1 MDLILQ
7 PDLINQTPLQSKKE
21 ARRQLIKLILSCFGV
36 SAGLMALIYFC
47 MGIPWLG
54 NSVLT
59 LDLNGQYVYFFESL
73 HDMIYNCDAGMLYTW
88 YRSLGGEYMGIYAY
102 YLASP
107 FSWLVAL
114 MPSAIITESL
124 YVMILLKIGCAG
136 ASMGWYLHKTY
147 PTNKRNVVIFSALY
161 ALCAW
166 SIMYGNNVMWLDTL
180 ILFPLVIYGADLIL
194 SGRNYLVY
202 TLTLALTLLSHYYM
216 GYMVCLFLVLYF
228 FYFHIA
234 HRDRADYNPKGK
246 RAHFLGSGLRYLFFT
261 LLAVGIAGVVIFCAA
276 YSLTFGK
283 DTFTDPVYQFTFKLN
298 FLDIIFK
305 LLPGAADTVRRE
317 GLPFIYCGTAT
328 LFGAAIFAVS
338 PKFKTKEKVGAGLLL
353 LILTLCFSVS
363 LIDIWWH
370 GGQEP
375 NWLNY
380 RYSFMFSFLLLVIGY
395 RGFEQ
400 LRRVSTQFL
409 AVVPAVLGI
418 FLVILQQEGYGENY
432 EYTGAVFPKAY
443 SYDLLFYFLSP
454 IVIGAVFLAI
464 LYFKKKGGNRLGTL
478 ALTCTILGETLFIG
492 LLSQIALACD
502 VSYSFRADYAD
513 FINRV
518 EPAVE
523 YIQDLDDG
531 FYRMDKTFHRQPA
544 DAMALEL
551 RGVSSTT
558 STLNRHTLK
567 LLDQLGFVAG
577 SYWSQYTGG
586 NPVTDMILGM
596 KYIITEDTSPDA
608 LYQRVYTDEQGEAVY
623 GYLNPYALSIGYTVN
638 DAVLDLNFNDYD
650 SPMVLLNDLVAAMT
664 GKDELRPFV
673 KLSAEDSYEDIT
685 LARSS
690 SAKHLIYKTSE
701 GGTAPLLTFTFTAES
716 TDPVYLYFSTDYP
729 RDCTLYIDGKE
740 SGTAMANDSDGIIY
754 VGRFEEGSSHTVSLA
769 PLEEKIYLRENQTIF
784 WHLDEEILKES
795 YSALQKGQYE
805 ISADYTEEH
814 LKGTV
819 KVDGK
824 DTLLFTSIPYD
835 EGWKITVDG
844 NEVKPLTF
852 TTPVYDEVTS
862 EQLGVE
868 EQPYQDALIVL
879 RLTPGTHQIEFRYMP
894 DCFLY
899 GGAVSLISLFVLALI
914 TAIDYLLIRRYK
926 KRKMA
931 TVPVSGELSASDNPA
946 EQSANTP
953 AEAVQEPSEAADQQT
968 APQDVPESEKPKKE
982 HRKKKRK

>member
-1 MDLILQ
+1 
-7 PDLINQTPLQSKKE
+7 
-21 ARRQLIKLILSCFGV
+21 
-36 SAGLMALIYFC
+36 
-47 MGIPWLG
+47 
-54 NSVLT
+54 
-59 LDLNGQYVYFFESL
+59 
-73 HDMIYNCDAGMLYTW
+73 
-88 YRSLGGEYMGIYAY
+88 
-102 YLASP
+102 
-107 FSWLVAL
+107 
-114 MPSAIITESL
+114 
-124 YVMILLKIGCAG
+124 
-136 ASMGWYLHKTY
+136 
-147 PTNKRNVVIFSALY
+147 
-161 ALCAW
+161 
-166 SIMYGNNVMWLDTL
+166 
-180 ILFPLVIYGADLIL
+180 
-194 SGRNYLVY
+194 
-202 TLTLALTLLSHYYM
+202 
-216 GYMVCLFLVLYF
+216 
-228 FYFHIA
+228 
-234 HRDRADYNPKGK
+234 
-246 RAHFLGSGLRYLFFT
+246 
-261 LLAVGIAGVVIFCAA
+261 
-276 YSLTFGK
+276 
-283 DTFTDPVYQFTFKLN
+283 
-298 FLDIIFK
+298 
-305 LLPGAADTVRRE
+305 
-317 GLPFIYCGTAT
+317 
-328 LFGAAIFAVS
+328 
-338 PKFKTKEKVGAGLLL
+338 
-353 LILTLCFSVS
+353 
-363 LIDIWWH
+363 H

-835 EGWKITVDG
+835 EGWRITVDG

-852 TTPVYDEVTS
+852 TTPVYDEVTG

-926 KRKMA
+926 KRRMA
-931 TVPVSGELSASDNPA
+931 AVPVSGELSASDNLT
-946 EQSANTP
+946 EQSIDTP

-968 APQDVPESEKPKKE
+968 APQDVSESEKPKKE